1 MLVDAAE
8 AMEAATEDL
17 STGHAI
23 VEVTLDTPEQSG
35 SGTVEV
41 WGRMGAGPNGEPAVR
56 AEVLASSFPEAV
68 GMTFVSDGSQ
78 FWMWDPAENRVLT
91 GTADE
96 MRVMLEEKFA
106 DYAPGDFGSEWQEKD
121 PAEMDHPET
130 PEEAVDKLLEYF
142 TAERAGSE
150 RVGDANADKLR
161 LIPIPEQM
169 PDEVRAAG
177 GLLHVWLRAADDLP
191 LGVEYTGGALGEGI
205 AQATLLELNVE
216 LDEALFTFET
226 PAGAEVMTVADL
238 EQAHESLSMED
249 AEAAADFDVLEPAE
263 LPAGATL
270 LEVVE
275 VRGAIVQ
282 RYNLADGGSFTV
294 AQGMAEAA
302 APPEIDG
309 AEVEVRGV
317 SGTLFSDED
326 GSRTL
331 LTWQEDGLTFWVA
344 GNLTAEQAV
353 ALAESLQ

>member
-1 MLVDAAE
+1 
-8 AMEAATEDL
+8 
-17 STGHAI
+17 
-23 VEVTLDTPEQSG
+23 
-35 SGTVEV
+35 
-41 WGRMGAGPNGEPAVR
+41 
-56 AEVLASSFPEAV
+56 
-68 GMTFVSDGSQ
+68 
-78 FWMWDPAENRVLT
+78 
-91 GTADE
+91 
-96 MRVMLEEKFA
+96 
-106 DYAPGDFGSEWQEKD
+106 
-121 PAEMDHPET
+121 
-130 PEEAVDKLLEYF
+130 
-142 TAERAGSE
+142 
-150 RVGDANADKLR
+150 
-161 LIPIPEQM
+161 
-169 PDEVRAAG
+169 
-177 GLLHVWLRAADDLP
+177 
-191 LGVEYTGGALGEGI
+191 
-205 AQATLLELNVE
+205 
-216 LDEALFTFET
+216 
-226 PAGAEVMTVADL
+226 MTVADL